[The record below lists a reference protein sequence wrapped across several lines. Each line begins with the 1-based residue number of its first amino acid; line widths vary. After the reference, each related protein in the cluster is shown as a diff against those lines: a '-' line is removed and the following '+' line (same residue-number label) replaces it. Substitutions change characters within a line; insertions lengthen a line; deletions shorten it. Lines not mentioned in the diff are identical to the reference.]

1 MKKSN
6 TNGSAPPRKALVV
19 AIHLAGRDLSAQSV
33 MFYTMI
39 AEHIGL
45 GVSDLRA
52 WDLLLRDGPIT
63 AGEFASL
70 TGLTPGAVTGLIN
83 RLEQAGAVRRR
94 VDPEDRRKVIIEV
107 ARSLRAGPNAA
118 YFQSF
123 KSGIQRVF
131 THYTDAEL
139 IRIREFLGDMTKLLH
154 RETVRLR
161 SKPRTLSRKRRA
173 PRKRAS

>member
-1 MKKSN
+1 MRNGN
-6 TNGSAPPRKALVV
+6 TRGSGRSRKALVV
-19 AIHLAGRDLSAQSV
+19 STHRAGRDLSAQSV

-52 WDLLLRDGPIT
+52 WDLLLRNGPMT

-94 VDPEDRRKVIIEV
+94 VDRKDRRKVIIEV

-123 KSGIQRVF
+123 KSGIQRVYA
-131 THYTDAEL
+131 HYTDAEL
-139 IRIREFLGDMTKLLH
+139 VRISEFLGDMTRLLH

-161 SKPRTLSRKRRA
+161 SKPRALRARRRA
-173 PRKRAS
+173 PPKRAG

>member
-1 MKKSN
+1 MA
-6 TNGSAPPRKALVV
+6 T
-19 AIHLAGRDLSAQSV
+19 HLASRDLSAQSV

-39 AEHIGL
+39 AEHIGV

-52 WDLLLRDGPIT
+52 WDLLLRNGPIT
-63 AGEFASL
+63 AGEFAAL

-83 RLEQAGAVRRR
+83 RLEQVGAVRRR
-94 VDPEDRRKVIIEV
+94 VDRQDRRRVIIEV

-123 KSGIQRVF
+123 KSGVQRVF
-131 THYTDAEL
+131 TNYTDAEL
-139 IRIREFLGDMTKLLH
+139 VRIREFLGDMTRLLH

-161 SKPRTLSRKRRA
+161 SKPRALRAKRRT

>member
-1 MKKSN
+1 M
-6 TNGSAPPRKALVV
+6 GSPPSRKALVT
-19 AIHLAGRDLSAQSV
+19 ATHLAGRDLSAQSV
-33 MFYTMI
+33 MFYTMM

-52 WDLLLRDGPIT
+52 WDLLLRNGPTT

-94 VDPEDRRKVIIEV
+94 ADRKDRRRVIIEV
-107 ARSLRAGPNAA
+107 ARSLRAGPND
-118 YFQSF
+118 FQSF

-131 THYTDAEL
+131 TRYTDAEL
-139 IRIREFLGDMTKLLH
+139 ARIREFLGDMTKLLH

-161 SKPRTLSRKRRA
+161 SKPRALRARRRT
-173 PRKRAS
+173 PPKRAS